1 MQKNEHLSH
10 IIRLTEER
18 QLGRALNA
26 LENYL
31 LSHPRL
37 QGDTERF
44 MALKNDF
51 QLMTD
56 YWQRGYN
63 DPERENVYSQLL
75 RRLYVLATDIMT
87 RDSMAGSSF
96 LTSLHSRPRQIR
108 KDWTMANVRRQ
119 LEDFVSSVALLDLEP
134 EDNRNERRKKV
145 YQEHQL
151 LMHDLFDYI
160 LTSRLWKDSLAEAFT
175 DMLLSPT
182 IDVNDQQLIVS
193 AITLSALNAFGFNK
207 FSVLMNVYLKTT
219 DPSVRQRALVGW
231 VLCMDSTK
239 AWLYPEMA
247 EMVNRAC
254 EDETCRNELT
264 ELQMQLY
271 YCMDAEQD
279 QKKIHDEIMPEILK
293 GSNIKIT
300 RHGLEEIDEDTLEDI
315 LHPDTAE
322 HNMERMEER
331 MKQMVDMQKA
341 GSDIYFGGFSQM
353 KRMPFF
359 NDLSNWFVPF
369 YPQHPAISNIWENTK
384 GKKFLQIITKV
395 GAFCDSDKYSFV
407 LAFEQV
413 LKQFPAK
420 MLKMVEDGEASPLPL
435 GGKIDMS
442 EQQQPAFIRRMYLQN
457 LYRFFRLFPL
467 RSEFASPFEDK
478 TKYLFFAS
486 PLFAGN
492 KLQENMIEV
501 AAFLMKRRKNDE
513 ALAVME
519 ICNPNSSLITPHS
532 SLITPHSSLITP
544 HSSLITVQG
553 DLQSPPSF
561 DYHMLMGNLLM
572 RMPSDAGQSATEHFR
587 QALDLRPDSEKALS
601 GYARALFR
609 DQHYEEAL
617 TRYEKLMTLKPDSTS
632 YMLNGA
638 ICMTNLDRNEEA
650 LKLLYK
656 LDYEQPDNHKVK
668 RVLAW
673 VLTMSQRYEQ
683 AGKAYQQLLSTEQ
696 PEPVD
701 MLNYGYCLWFQG
713 DIGQAIAH
721 FKQFLSVNGDD
732 SYDLE
737 QEFMGTEHSL
747 LAAHNIT
754 DTEINL
760 MLDAL

>member
-1 MQKNEHLSH
+1 MQNNEQLSH
-10 IIRLTEER
+10 IIDMTAER
-18 QLGRALNA
+18 QLGRALNE

-37 QGDTERF
+37 QGEMERF
-44 MALKNDF
+44 MALQSDF
-51 QLMTD
+51 RLMTD
-56 YWQRGYN
+56 YWQRGFN

-75 RRLYVLATDIMT
+75 RRLYVLATDILT

-134 EDNRNERRKKV
+134 EESRKERRKQV

-175 DMLLSPT
+175 DMLTSPT
-182 IDVNDQQLIVS
+182 IDTGDQQLIVS

-219 DPSVRQRALVGW
+219 DPGVRQRALVGW

-239 AWLYPEMA
+239 ARIYPEMA
-247 EMVNRAC
+247 EMVNRVC
-254 EDETCRNELT
+254 DDETCRNELT

-271 YCMDAEQD
+271 YCMDAEHD

-322 HNMERMEER
+322 RNMERMEGR
-331 MKQMVDMQKA
+331 MKQMADMQKA

-435 GGKIDMS
+435 GGKIDLS

-478 TKYLFFAS
+478 TKHLFFAN

-501 AAFLMKRRKNDE
+501 AAFLMKRRQNDE

-519 ICNPNSSLITPHS
+519 ICNPASHSSLITSPSSLITSPSSLITPNF
-532 SLITPHSSLITP
+532 
-544 HSSLITVQG
+544 
-553 DLQSPPSF
+553 SF

-572 RMPSDAGQSATEHFR
+572 RMSSDEGQAATEHFR
-587 QALDLRPDSEKALS
+587 QALALRPDSEKALA

-609 DQHYEEAL
+609 NHDYEEAL
-617 TRYEKLMTLKPDSTS
+617 TRYEKLMTLKPDHTG
-632 YMLNGA
+632 YMLNAA

-683 AGKAYQQLLSTEQ
+683 AGKAYQQLLAAEQ

-713 DIGQAIAH
+713 NVTEAIAH
-721 FKQFLSVNGDD
+721 FKQFLTSNGDD

-737 QEFMGTEHSL
+737 QEFMGTEHNL
-747 LAAHNIT
+747 INAHNIT

-760 MLDAL
+760 MLDSL

>member
-1 MQKNEHLSH
+1 MQKNEHLIH
-10 IIRLTEER
+10 IIDLTAER

-31 LSHPRL
+31 LSHPKL
-37 QGDTERF
+37 QSDTERF
-44 MALKNDF
+44 MALKNDY

-56 YWQRGYN
+56 YWQRGFN
-63 DPERENVYSQLL
+63 DPERETVYGQLL

-87 RDSMAGSSF
+87 RDAMTGSSF
-96 LTSLHSRPRQIR
+96 LSSLHSRPRQMR

-134 EDNRNERRKKV
+134 EEQRRERTKKL

-151 LMHDLFDYI
+151 LLHDLFDYI

-175 DMLLSPT
+175 DILTSPT
-182 IDVNDQQLIVS
+182 IDANDQQLIVS

-207 FSVLMNVYLKTT
+207 FSVLMDVYMKTV
-219 DPSVRQRALVGW
+219 DPRVRQRALVGW
-231 VLCMDSTK
+231 VLCMDSSK
-239 AWLYPEMA
+239 ARLYPEMA
-247 EMVNRAC
+247 AMVDRAC
-254 EDETCRNELT
+254 DDENCRNELT
-264 ELQMQLY
+264 ELQMQLF

-279 QKKIHDEIMPEILK
+279 HKKIHEEIIPEILK

-322 HNMERMEER
+322 RNMERMEES
-331 MKQMVDMQKA
+331 MKQMADMQKE
-341 GSDIYFGGFSQM
+341 GSDIYFGGFAQM

-359 NDLSNWFVPF
+359 NSLSNWFVPF
-369 YPQHPAISNIWENTK
+369 YPQHPAVSDIWENTR
-384 GKKFLQIITKV
+384 GKKFLQVITKV

-435 GGKIDMS
+435 GGKIELK
-442 EQQQPAFIRRMYLQN
+442 EQHQPAFIRRMYLQN
-457 LYRFFRLFPL
+457 LYRFYRLYPM
-467 RSEFASPFEDK
+467 RSEFASPFDDK
-478 TKYLFFAS
+478 TRYLFFAN

-492 KLQENMIEV
+492 RLQENMTEV
-501 AAFLMKRRKNDE
+501 AAFLMKHRKLDE
-513 ALAVME
+513 ALAVLL
-519 ICNPNSSLITPHS
+519 NTQKPTPA
-532 SLITPHSSLITP
+532 
-544 HSSLITVQG
+544 TVPDASASG
-553 DLQSPPSF
+553 AHHLF

-572 RMPSDAGQSATEHFR
+572 RLPLDPERSATGHFR

-609 DQHYEEAL
+609 DHQYEAAL
-617 TRYEKLMTLKPDSTS
+617 TSYERLMKLKPDHTG
-632 YMLNGA
+632 YMLNAA
-638 ICMTNLDRNEEA
+638 ICMTSLERSEEA

-656 LDYEQPDNHKVK
+656 LDYEQPDNRKVK

-673 VLTMSQRYEQ
+673 GLTMSGRYEQ
-683 AGKAYQQLLSTEQ
+683 ASKAYQQLLAADT

-713 DIGQAIAH
+713 AVAQAIVQ
-721 FKQFLSVNGDD
+721 FKQFLLNNGDD
-732 SYDLE
+732 DYDLE
-737 QEFMGTEHSL
+737 QEFMGTEHAL
-747 LAAHNIT
+747 LAAHNIS

-760 MLDAL
+760 MLDTI

>member
-1 MQKNEHLSH
+1 MKSEESMQKNEHLSH
-10 IIRLTEER
+10 IIDLTEER

-31 LSHPRL
+31 LSHPKL
-37 QGDTERF
+37 QSDTERF
-44 MALKNDF
+44 VALKNDF

-75 RRLYVLATDIMT
+75 RRLYVLTTDIMT
-87 RDSMAGSSF
+87 RDAMAGSSF
-96 LTSLHSRPRQIR
+96 LTSLHSRPRQMR

-134 EDNRNERRKKV
+134 EDNRNERRKQV
-145 YQEHQL
+145 YHEHQL

-207 FSVLMNVYLKTT
+207 FSVLMDVYMKAS
-219 DPSVRQRALVGW
+219 DPGVRQRALVGW

-239 AWLYPEMA
+239 ARLYPEMA
-247 EMVNRAC
+247 AMVDRAC
-254 EDETCRNELT
+254 DDETCRNELT
-264 ELQMQLY
+264 ELQMQLF

-279 QKKIHDEIMPEILK
+279 HKKIHDEIIPEILK

-322 HNMERMEER
+322 RNMERMEES
-331 MKQMVDMQKA
+331 MKQMVAMQKE

-369 YPQHPAISNIWENTK
+369 YPQHPAVSNIWENTR
-384 GKKFLQIITKV
+384 GKKFLQVITKV

-407 LAFEQV
+407 LAFDQV
-413 LKQFPAK
+413 LNHFPAK

-435 GGKIDMS
+435 GGKIDMK

-457 LYRFFRLFPL
+457 LYRFYRLYPM
-467 RSEFASPFEDK
+467 RSQFAIPFDDR
-478 TKYLFFAS
+478 TKYLFFAN

-492 KLQENMIEV
+492 RLQGNMTEV
-501 AAFLMKRRKNDE
+501 AAFLMKHRKNDE
-513 ALAVME
+513 ALDVLNNCQPAQG
-519 ICNPNSSLITPHS
+519 NSAEGS
-532 SLITPHSSLITP
+532 SA
-544 HSSLITVQG
+544 QG
-553 DLQSPPSF
+553 DLQSPPSAEGDLQSPPPF

-572 RMPSDAGQSATEHFR
+572 RLPLDPERPATYHFR
-587 QALDLRPDSEKALS
+587 CALDLRPDSEKALS

-609 DQHYEEAL
+609 HHDYEAAL
-617 TRYEKLMTLKPDSTS
+617 TSYEKLMKLMPDHTG
-632 YMLNGA
+632 YMLNAA
-638 ICMTNLDRNEEA
+638 ICMTNLEHNEDA
-650 LKLLYK
+650 LRLLYK
-656 LDYEQPDNHKVK
+656 LDYEQPDNRKVK

-673 VLTMSQRYEQ
+673 TLTMSQRYEQ
-683 AGKAYQQLLSTEQ
+683 ATKAYQQLLAADT

-713 DIGQAIAH
+713 AVAQAIVQ
-721 FKQFLSVNGDD
+721 FKQFLLNNGDD
-732 SYDLE
+732 DYDLE
-737 QEFMGTEHSL
+737 QEFMGSEHSL
-747 LAAHNIT
+747 LAAHNIS

-760 MLDAL
+760 MLDTI